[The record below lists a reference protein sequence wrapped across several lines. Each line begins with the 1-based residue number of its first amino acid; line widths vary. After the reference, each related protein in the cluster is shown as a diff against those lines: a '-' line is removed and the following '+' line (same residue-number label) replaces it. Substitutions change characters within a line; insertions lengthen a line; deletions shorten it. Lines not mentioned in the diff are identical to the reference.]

1 MCLTH
6 IFIQIMLSPIT
17 KQSFNPQ
24 EVGIYERKQE
34 SKKEK
39 TVSIKKATKKMIKKK
54 RKFLE

>member
-39 TVSIKKATKKMIKKK
+39 TVSTKKATKKMIKKK
-54 RKFLE
+54 ESV